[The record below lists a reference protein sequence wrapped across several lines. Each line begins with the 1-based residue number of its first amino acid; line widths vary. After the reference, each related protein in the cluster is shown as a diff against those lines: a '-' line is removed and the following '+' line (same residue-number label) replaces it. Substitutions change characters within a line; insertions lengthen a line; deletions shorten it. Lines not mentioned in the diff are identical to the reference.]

1 VLSIPTKEINTG
13 PVPRRW
19 NGAVRCFL
27 SLWVCCLL
35 TVVAWG
41 QEPEQAIKPPD
52 QAILR
57 AVLKPPDRS
66 SPRAALK
73 TFLDSGDAIGAFLV
87 REYFPSPSRA
97 KYDHLRSVVKTM
109 IQGLDL
115 SKVSPA
121 AREKAGR
128 TASADL
134 YETLSRIELPPDDAI
149 PDASTNVKR
158 WVIPN
163 TEIALERVPEGPRQG
178 EFLFSSE
185 TVANADDFYERVR
198 ALPYTRSL
206 PLENLKETIIGGAG
220 WLIPYRWIQAI
231 PKELRVPLAGQ
242 PRWKWIGLVLLLGVY
257 TLSLRL
263 ANSLSH
269 RGSEQRPFLQALA
282 QAALPAFLLLAT
294 PAFAYLALVQINL
307 IGNAGGAIEV
317 MATLIEYLAGA
328 WICWRLAPVFAEA
341 IIASPNVPTE
351 SIDAHLIRIC
361 ARLLGILAGVGLLAA
376 GADRIGVPLYGVV
389 AGLGV
394 GGLAIALAAQPTV
407 ENLIGGLSLFADKPI
422 RVGDFCRYGSDIGTV
437 EGIGMRS
444 TRIRGLDRTLT
455 TIPNAALSKMP
466 VENFARRDRL
476 LIKTTISVRYETSP
490 EQLRFL
496 LVKLR
501 ELLLGH
507 PRIHPEP
514 ARARFVE
521 FGASSLNLEVLAY
534 ATTRDWEEFLG
545 IREDLFLRI
554 MDIVK
559 QSGTAFA
566 FPSQTLY
573 FGRDN
578 GLDACRTSAAET
590 QVRSWRDE
598 GRLPFPDF
606 APEQKDQLRGSLVY
620 PPNGSPGS
628 G

>member
-1 VLSIPTKEINTG
+1 MTAI
-13 PVPRRW
+13 
-19 NGAVRCFL
+19 
-27 SLWVCCLL
+27 
-35 TVVAWG
+35 AWG
-41 QEPEQAIKPPD
+41 QEPKYAIEPLDRSSLRAALTPPV
-52 QAILR
+52 QSSPR
-57 AVLKPPDRS
+57 AVLKPLDRS

-87 REYFPSPSRA
+87 REYIPSPSRA
-97 KYDHLRSVVKTM
+97 ALDHLRSQAKTFL
-109 IQGLDL
+109 QGLDL
-115 SKVSPA
+115 STVSPA
-121 AREKAGR
+121 SREKAGR
-128 TASADL
+128 AAAADL
-134 YETLSRIELPPDDAI
+134 YETLSRIELPPEDKI
-149 PDASTNVKR
+149 PDASADAKR

-163 TEIALERVPEGPRQG
+163 TEIVLERVPEGPRQG

-185 TVANADDFYERVR
+185 TVANADDFFQRVR
-198 ALPYTRSL
+198 ALPYTRPV

-231 PKELRVPLAGQ
+231 PQRLRVPLAGQ
-242 PRWKWIGLVLLLGVY
+242 PSWKWIGLALLLCVFA
-257 TLSLRL
+257 LSLRL
-263 ANSLSH
+263 AHSLSH
-269 RGSEQRPFLQALA
+269 RVSEHHPFLRSLA
-282 QAALPAFLLLAT
+282 QAALPAFLLVAT

-307 IGNAGGAIEV
+307 IGTAGSAIEV
-317 MATLIEYLAGA
+317 TATAITYLAGA

-341 IIASPNVPTE
+341 IIASPNIPTE
-351 SIDAHLIRIC
+351 SIDAHLTRIC
-361 ARLLGILAGVGLLAA
+361 ARLLGIVAGAGLLAV
-376 GADRIGVPLYGVV
+376 GLDRIGVPLYGIV

-422 RVGDFCRYGSDIGTV
+422 RVGDFFRYGSDVGTV
-437 EGIGMRS
+437 EGIGIRS

-466 VENFARRDRL
+466 VENFALRDRL

-514 ARARFVE
+514 ARVRFVE
-521 FGASSLNLEVLAY
+521 FAASALNLEVFAY
-534 ATTRDWEEFLG
+534 ATTSNWDEFLG
-545 IREDLFLRI
+545 IREDVFLRI
-554 MDIVK
+554 MDVVK

-566 FPSQTLY
+566 IPSQTVY
-573 FGRDN
+573 FGRDS
-578 GLDACRTSAAET
+578 GLDVCRTRAAET
-590 QVRSWRDE
+590 QVRSWRDD

-620 PPNGSPGS
+620 PAEGSPGS

>member
-1 VLSIPTKEINTG
+1 
-13 PVPRRW
+13 
-19 NGAVRCFL
+19 
-27 SLWVCCLL
+27 
-35 TVVAWG
+35 
-41 QEPEQAIKPPD
+41 
-52 QAILR
+52 
-57 AVLKPPDRS
+57 LKPVDRS
-66 SPRAALK
+66 NPRAALK
-73 TFLDSGDAIGAFLV
+73 TFLESGDAIGAFLA
-87 REYFPSPSRA
+87 REYFPSPSLA
-97 KYDHLRSVVKTM
+97 AYDHLRSQVKTFM
-109 IQGLDL
+109 QALDL

-121 AREKAGR
+121 ARERAGR
-128 TASADL
+128 AAAAAL

-149 PDASTNVKR
+149 PDAGTNAKR
-158 WVIPN
+158 WVIQN

-198 ALPYTRSL
+198 ALPYTRSV
-206 PLENLKETIIGGAG
+206 PLENLKETVIGGAG

-231 PKELRVPLAGQ
+231 PEKLRVPLAGQ
-242 PRWKWIGLVLLLGVY
+242 PGWKWIGLMLLLCVFA
-257 TLSLRL
+257 LCLRV
-263 ANSLSH
+263 AYRLSH
-269 RGSEQRPFLQALA
+269 RGSEQRPFLRSVAH
-282 QAALPAFLLLAT
+282 AALPAFLLLAT

-307 IGNAGGAIEV
+307 IGNAGSAIEV
-317 MATLIEYLAGA
+317 MATVIMFLAGA
-328 WICWRLAPVFAEA
+328 WICWRLAPVIAEA
-341 IIASPNVPTE
+341 IIASPQIPTE

-361 ARLLGILAGVGLLAA
+361 ARLLGIVAGAGLLAV
-376 GADRIGVPLYGVV
+376 GLDRIGVPLYGIV

-422 RVGDFCRYGSDIGTV
+422 RVGDFFRYGSDIGTV
-437 EGIGMRS
+437 EGIGIRS
-444 TRIRGLDRTLT
+444 TRIRGIDRTLT

-466 VENFARRDRL
+466 VVNFALRDRL

-496 LVKLR
+496 LVKIR

-521 FGASSLNLEVLAY
+521 FGASSLNLEVFAY
-534 ATTRDWEEFLG
+534 ATTCDWEEFLG
-545 IREDLFLRI
+545 IREDVFLRI

-566 FPSQTLY
+566 IPSQTVY

-606 APEQKDQLRGSLVY
+606 APEQKDQIRGSLVY
-620 PPNGSPGS
+620 PPRGSSGS
-628 G
+628 A